1 MYLNDTSIRL
11 YTGSFVYVKISA
23 RTNQGIANFTASEA
37 EKIAGSNP
45 DYATQESFLTS
56 PSLSP
61 PSPPYIC
68 VSIWNT
74 KYRKLMRVLFKIHVG
89 SFREN

>member
-1 MYLNDTSIRL
+1 MTKQMYLNDTSIRL

-45 DYATQESFLTS
+45 DYATQASFLTS

-61 PSPPYIC
+61 PSPPLYLC
-68 VSIWNT
+68 LDME
-74 KYRKLMRVLFKIHVG
+74 YKIQKTDESVI
-89 SFREN
+89 